1 MVRSVDGEYKI
12 VKSKFIEFT
21 KCQLFYRKK
30 MKKKMFISD
39 NSKISKFTVNK
50 LSEFLEHVQPSFNN
64 IPAVSHAPFFKNK
77 NPRQVSIFRSQQY
90 RCFFLTTRQTQ
101 SKSSLSHV
109 KSK

>member
-1 MVRSVDGEYKI
+1 
-12 VKSKFIEFT
+12 
-21 KCQLFYRKK
+21 
-30 MKKKMFISD
+30 MFISD

-50 LSEFLEHVQPSFNN
+50 LSEFLEHVQPFFNN
-64 IPAVSHAPFFKNK
+64 IPAVSHAPFFQQMQQQ